1 MIDEIISL
9 NTGEVAVVGYGSLL
23 SREIIGQT
31 LGHDYDGPFV
41 LCHISGWRRS
51 WDVTMP
57 NAAFYYIEDERRIYP
72 PRILYLNVRRDSN
85 TLMNC
90 SVFVVG
96 PGERDAMD
104 GREWIFDPTIITS
117 DLRGVSIKGG
127 DAVMYVGKSGHILQS
142 SENSHDVVLRRSFL
156 RSLFGVLDA
165 EGPPVRDEWQ
175 RTTDPI
181 PEHLLVD
188 DELDASK
195 PNPWEAAGHAFPQ
208 SHMHK
213 VKPPE

>member
-1 MIDEIISL
+1 MIDDTISL
-9 NTGEVAVVGYGSLL
+9 NTGEVAVVGYGSLI

-41 LCHISGWRRS
+41 LCNINGWRRS
-51 WDVTMP
+51 WNVTMP

-72 PRILYLNVRRDSN
+72 PKILYLNVRRDPN

-104 GREWIFDPTIITS
+104 GREWIFEPTIVTS
-117 DLRGVSIKGG
+117 DLRGVSIEGG
-127 DAVMYVGKSGHILQS
+127 DAIMYIGKSDHALQT
-142 SENSHDVVLRRSFL
+142 SENSHNVALRRSFL

-165 EGPPVRDEWQ
+165 EGPSVRDEWQ

-188 DELDASK
+188 DRLDASR

-208 SHMHK
+208 SHN
-213 VKPPE
+213 

>member
-1 MIDEIISL
+1 MSDEVIEL

-23 SREIIGQT
+23 SSKIIGQT

-41 LCHISGWRRS
+41 LCHVSGWRRS

-57 NAAFYYIEDERRIYP
+57 NAAFYYVEDESRIYP
-72 PRILYLNVRRDSN
+72 SRILYLNIRRDSS

-90 SVFVVG
+90 SVFVVR

-104 GREWIFDPTIITS
+104 GREWIFDPIVVTS
-117 DLRGVSIKGG
+117 DLRGVSIEGG
-127 DAVMYVGKSGHILQS
+127 DAVMYVGKPGHALRS
-142 SENSHDVVLRRSFL
+142 AENTHNVALRGSFL

-165 EGPPVRDEWQ
+165 EGPAVRDEWH

-181 PEHLLVD
+181 PEHLVVD
-188 DELDASK
+188 DKLDASR
-195 PNPWEAAGHAFPQ
+195 PNPWELAGYAFPR
-208 SHMHK
+208 SHNQ
-213 VKPPE
+213 ENN